1 VPQGL
6 PCSYAGGASTN
17 MTARIVWKRR
27 QSVRRIEKR
36 ARQTADPLE
45 RLRYVRNQM
54 DPREP
59 PDPFRWPVRRIVPW
73 ISAAIGVAL
82 LVWRIR

>member
-1 VPQGL
+1 
-6 PCSYAGGASTN
+6 
-17 MTARIVWKRR
+17 MMARIVWKSRKT
-27 QSVRRIEKR
+27 VRKIEKR

-54 DPREP
+54 DSRELA
-59 PDPFRWPVRRIVPW
+59 DLFRWRPVRRIAAW
-73 ISAAIGVAL
+73 ISVVIVVAL

>member
-1 VPQGL
+1 
-6 PCSYAGGASTN
+6 
-17 MTARIVWKRR
+17 MTARIVWKQQNSLRG
-27 QSVRRIEKR
+27 IEKR

-54 DPREP
+54 DSKELPGQS
-59 PDPFRWPVRRIVPW
+59 RWWPIRRIAAW
-73 ISAAIGVAL
+73 ISAVIAAAL

>member
-1 VPQGL
+1 
-6 PCSYAGGASTN
+6 
-17 MTARIVWKRR
+17 MTARIVWKPWN
-27 QSVRRIEKR
+27 SVRGIEKR

-54 DPREP
+54 DSREL
-59 PDPFRWPVRRIVPW
+59 PDLFRRWPVRRIAAW

-82 LVWRIR
+82 LVWRMR

>member
-1 VPQGL
+1 
-6 PCSYAGGASTN
+6 
-17 MTARIVWKRR
+17 MTARIVWKQR
-27 QSVRRIEKR
+27 QSVRGIEKR

-54 DPREP
+54 DSRDLPCP
-59 PDPFRWPVRRIVPW
+59 SQWWPVRRIAAW

>member
-1 VPQGL
+1 
-6 PCSYAGGASTN
+6 

-27 QSVRRIEKR
+27 QSVRGIEKR
-36 ARQTADPLE
+36 ARRTADPLE

-54 DPREP
+54 DSWEL
-59 PDPFRWPVRRIVPW
+59 PDAFRWWPVRRIVAW
-73 ISAAIGVAL
+73 ISVAIVVAL

>member
-1 VPQGL
+1 
-6 PCSYAGGASTN
+6 
-17 MTARIVWKRR
+17 MMARIVWKPRKT
-27 QSVRRIEKR
+27 VRKIEKR

-54 DPREP
+54 DSKELS
-59 PDPFRWPVRRIVPW
+59 DLFRWWPVRSIAAL
-73 ISAAIGVAL
+73 ISAAIVLAL